1 MWRMSK
7 AYSCRASELLSIECP
22 LAAFYFDRATAAFG
36 TKVDMEIDE
45 ARESAKSPQ
54 QKAMRVAT
62 VMQRR
67 IGTAQFARV

>member
-7 AYSCRASELLSIECP
+7 AYSCRASDLVAIDSP

-36 TKVDMEIDE
+36 TKVDAEIDE
-45 ARESAKSPQ
+45 ARDSAKNPN

-62 VMQRR
+62 VMQKR